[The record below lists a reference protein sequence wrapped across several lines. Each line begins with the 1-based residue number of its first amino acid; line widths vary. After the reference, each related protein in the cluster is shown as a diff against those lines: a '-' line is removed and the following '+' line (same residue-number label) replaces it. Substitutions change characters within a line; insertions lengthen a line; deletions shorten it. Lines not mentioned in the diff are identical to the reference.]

1 MVKVTFLYH
10 SGFVVELERHMLV
23 FDYYKGELPTLPAG
37 KMLLFF
43 ASHKHQ
49 DHFQLSALRWAAQQ
63 EDAVVFLG
71 NDIRLNE
78 AYLTRQGIRA
88 DVLKRT
94 NRIRGGQCVEISG
107 AEVRVEALR
116 STDQGVAFLV
126 QVEGISFY
134 HAGDLNYWYWAQEAK
149 AWNDQMEKDYKAEID
164 RLSGKHFDF
173 AFVPLD
179 PRLEEGYH
187 LGLDYFLEKAG
198 ADVIFPMHMWENYSV
213 IQRYKQTPTG
223 RRFAGN
229 IQDISQADQTFV
241 FFCEKSK

>member
-10 SGFVVELERHMLV
+10 SGFVVELARHMLV
-23 FDYYKGELPTLPAG
+23 FDYFKGELPTLPKG

-49 DHFQLSALRWAAQQ
+49 DHFQLSGLRWAAQQ
-63 EDAVVFLG
+63 DAAAVFLG

-78 AYLTRQGIRA
+78 AYLVRQGIRA

-94 NRIRGGQCVEISG
+94 NRLRGGQCVEIPEAG
-107 AEVRVEALR
+107 VRVEALH

-126 QVEGISFY
+126 QVEGMSFY
-134 HAGDLNYWYWAQEAK
+134 HAGDLNDWYWAEESRE
-149 AWNDQMEKDYKAEID
+149 WNDRMEKDYKAEID
-164 RLSGKHFDF
+164 RLSGKHFDV

-179 PRLEEGYH
+179 PRLEDGYR
-187 LGLDYFLEKAG
+187 LGLDYFLEKSG
-198 ADVIFPMHMWENYSV
+198 ADVIFPMHMWEDYSV

-223 RRFAGN
+223 KRFAEN
-229 IQDISQADQTFV
+229 IQDISSPGQIFV
-241 FFCEKSK
+241 FPCG